1 MKENISLVSYLN
13 TLPFIYG
20 LENSSLKEKI
30 NIIKNIPSQCAD
42 VLKQGR
48 ANIGLVPVA
57 ELTTLSGFN
66 IVTDYCI
73 GAENTVKSVL
83 LLSDVPLQEIETV
96 ELDYQSK
103 TSNSLIKIL
112 AKELW
117 NKNFTY
123 INTSPDYTNDFKEN
137 TASLIIGDRALLM
150 AKRYPYQYDL
160 AEEWKKLTGLPFVF
174 AVWVA
179 NKNISE
185 PFLNDFA
192 NALLFGIQNISEA
205 IASCPFNNE
214 FKKTTEAYLKN
225 NISYHFDTRKKQALE
240 LFTGKLLAF

>member
-20 LENSSLKEKI
+20 LENSPLKDNI
-30 NIIKNIPSQCAD
+30 NIIKNIPSQCAE
-42 VLKQGR
+42 VLKQGQ

-73 GAENTVKSVL
+73 GSENTVKSVL
-83 LLSDVPLQEIETV
+83 LLSDVPLHEIESV

-103 TSNSLIKIL
+103 TSNNLIKIL

-123 INTSPDYTNDFKEN
+123 INTSPDYTKVFKEN

-160 AEEWKKLTGLPFVF
+160 AEEWKKLTDLPFVF

-185 PFLNDFA
+185 PFLNDFT
-192 NALLFGIQNISEA
+192 NALQFGIQNISKA
-205 IASCPFNNE
+205 VASCPFNNE
-214 FKKTTEAYLKN
+214 FKKITESYLKN
-225 NISYHFDTRKKQALE
+225 NISYPFNAQKKQALE
-240 LFTGKLLAF
+240 LFIGKLTAF